1 MHTDTDFSNPP
12 GRRIGALALIRNPAG
27 NVLMVKPT
35 YKKGWIL
42 PGGSA
47 HPDEH
52 AYEACAREVREETG
66 LPLTPGRLLV
76 VDYIPRDPH
85 TKAAEGYSFVYDGG
99 MAPEGIAI
107 TLPSLGSGED
117 RELSSYEFVP
127 VYDLHAYAM
136 PHQERRVRAA
146 VAALD
151 SGALTYLVEGRQV
164 KDVALDE

>member
-1 MHTDTDFSNPP
+1 MHTDTDLSNPP

-35 YKKGWIL
+35 YKEGWIL
-42 PGGSA
+42 PGGGA

-76 VDYIPRDPH
+76 VDYIPRNPH

-99 MAPEGIAI
+99 TAPEGIAI
-107 TLPSLGSGED
+107 TLSRPGSGEEP
-117 RELSSYEFVP
+117 ELSAYEFVP

-136 PHQERRVRAA
+136 PYQERRVRAA
-146 VAALD
+146 VTALD
-151 SGALTYLVEGRQV
+151 SGVLTYLVEGRQV
-164 KDVALDE
+164 KDVAADE